1 MKKNVLLVD
10 DQRIIMDGL
19 EIFIDNIQGYEVV
32 GKALNAKEALVKMQ
46 ELHPDI
52 VLLEYNLPDFDGI
65 DLIPKLLEIH
75 PLAKVIILTSVAEPQ
90 LAIRAIKAGARG
102 FLTKNMDKKGIE
114 NILKDVFEE
123 DKVWLDPSIT
133 FDVISEIDVQSTAIP
148 KIHLTEQEKKLLAI
162 VAQGKSNKDI
172 AEELNLSE
180 QTVKNYLFR
189 VGKKLDIHNRSGLA
203 AFTVK
208 NTLIK

>member
-1 MKKNVLLVD
+1 MNKNVLLVD
-10 DQRIIMDGL
+10 DQRIITDGL
-19 EIFIDNIQGYEVV
+19 EIFIDNIQGYQVV

-52 VLLEYNLPDFDGI
+52 VLLEYNLPDYDGI
-65 DLIPKLLEIH
+65 DLIAKLLEIH
-75 PLAKVIILTSVAEPQ
+75 PQAKVIILTSIAEPQ

-133 FDVISEIDVQSTAIP
+133 FEVIAEIDEKNSGVPRRS
-148 KIHLTEQEKKLLAI
+148 LTEQEKKLLAS

-172 AEELNLSE
+172 AVELNLNE

-189 VGKKLDIHNRSGLA
+189 VGNKLDIHNRSGLA
-203 AFTVK
+203 AFT
-208 NTLIK
+208 